1 MMRLFFYFLSPFNLR
16 LGYVFCDS
24 IALIAL
30 ALNTEIVKISRINI
44 NIAYSLKNK
53 EYRELLVKRSI
64 KQSIRSYYETL
75 FCLSRSQ
82 KKLNQTIFKVENRF
96 LYSQANRDSGLILLS
111 AHNRSVDLLLNHLT
125 NQDEVTA
132 IFKPLKI
139 KVLNEF
145 VRKNRQ
151 KSGSNVFETNFTGV
165 KELFSSLKRGEAVAM
180 AADQVPA
187 KKMGIYED
195 FFGRKVYTTNLIP
208 SLHSKTKAPIISVAI
223 HSDNLTNQLYIRY
236 GSKITYKEKPRYNA
250 KAMNKEIEKIINI
263 NPEDYNWEYK
273 RFKKQEVENKTIYK

>member
-1 MMRLFFYFLSPFNLR
+1 MRLFFYLLSPFSLR
-16 LGYVFCDS
+16 LGYVFCDL
-24 IALIAL
+24 IALSAL
-30 ALNTEIVKISRINI
+30 ALNTEIVKVSKINI
-44 NIAYSLKNK
+44 NIAYSSKNK
-53 EYRELLVKRSI
+53 EYRESLVKRSV

-82 KKLNQTIFKVENRF
+82 KKLNQSIYKVENRF
-96 LYSQANRDSGLILLS
+96 LYSQTNRDFGLILLS
-111 AHNRSVDLLLNHLT
+111 AHNRSVDLLLNHIT
-125 NQDEVTA
+125 NQEDVTA
-132 IFKPLKI
+132 IFKPIKI
-139 KVLNEF
+139 KAFNEF

-165 KELFSSLKRGEAVAM
+165 KELFSALKRGEAIAM

-187 KKMGIYED
+187 KNMGVYED

-208 SLHSKTKAPIISVAI
+208 SLHFKTKAPIVSVAI
-223 HSDNLTNQLYIRY
+223 HSDNLTDQLYIRY
-236 GSKITYKEKPRYNA
+236 GSKSTYKENSQYNA

-273 RFKKQEVENKTIYK
+273 RFKKQEVEDKTIYK

>member
-1 MMRLFFYFLSPFNLR
+1 MRLFFYLLSPFSLR
-16 LGYVFCDS
+16 LGYAFCDF
-24 IALIAL
+24 IALIL
-30 ALNTEIVKISRINI
+30 FVLNAEIVKISRINI
-44 NIAYSLKNK
+44 NIAYSSKDK
-53 EYRELLVKRSI
+53 EYRESLVKRSV

-82 KKLNQTIFKVENRF
+82 KKLNQSIFKVENRF

-111 AHNRSVDLLLNHLT
+111 AHNRSVDLLLNQLT
-125 NQDEVTA
+125 NQEEITA
-132 IFKPLKI
+132 IFKPIKI

-165 KELFSSLKRGEAVAM
+165 KELFSALKRGEAVAM

-187 KKMGIYED
+187 KNMGVYED

-208 SLHSKTKAPIISVAI
+208 SLHSKTKAPIVSVAI
-223 HSDNLTNQLYIRY
+223 HSDNSTNKLYIRY
-236 GSKITYKEKPRYNA
+236 GSRSTFKEKPQYNA

-273 RFKKQEVENKTIYK
+273 RFKKQEFEDKTIYK

>member
-1 MMRLFFYFLSPFNLR
+1 
-16 LGYVFCDS
+16 
-24 IALIAL
+24 
-30 ALNTEIVKISRINI
+30 
-44 NIAYSLKNK
+44 
-53 EYRELLVKRSI
+53 
-64 KQSIRSYYETL
+64 L

-82 KKLNQTIFKVENRF
+82 KKLNQSIFKVENRF
-96 LYSQANRDSGLILLS
+96 LYSQTNRDSGLIFLS

-125 NQDEVTA
+125 NQDHVTA
-132 IFKPLKI
+132 IFKPIKI
-139 KVLNEF
+139 KAFNEF

-165 KELFSSLKRGEAVAM
+165 KELFSALKQGEVVAM

-187 KKMGIYED
+187 KNMGVYED
-195 FFGRKVYTTNLIP
+195 FFGRRVYTTNLIP
-208 SLHSKTKAPIISVAI
+208 SLHSKTKAPIVSVAI

-236 GSKITYKEKPRYNA
+236 GSKSTYKEKPQYNA

-273 RFKKQEVENKTIYK
+273 RFKKQEIDDKTIYK

>member
-1 MMRLFFYFLSPFNLR
+1 MRLFFYLLSPLSLR

-24 IALIAL
+24 IALAAL

-44 NIAYSLKNK
+44 NIAYSSKNK
-53 EYRELLVKRSI
+53 EYRECLVKRSV

-82 KKLNQTIFKVENRF
+82 KKLNQSIFKVENRF
-96 LYSQANRDSGLILLS
+96 LYSQTNRDSGLIFLS

-125 NQDEVTA
+125 NQDHVTA
-132 IFKPLKI
+132 IFKPIKI
-139 KVLNEF
+139 KAFNEF

-165 KELFSSLKRGEAVAM
+165 KELFSALKQGEVVAM

-187 KKMGIYED
+187 KNMGVYED
-195 FFGRKVYTTNLIP
+195 FFGRRVYTTNLIP
-208 SLHSKTKAPIISVAI
+208 SLHSKTKAPIVSVAI

-236 GSKITYKEKPRYNA
+236 GSKSTYKEKPQYNA

-273 RFKKQEVENKTIYK
+273 RFKKQEIDDKTIFK

>member
-1 MMRLFFYFLSPFNLR
+1 MRLFFYFLSPFSLR
-16 LGYVFCDS
+16 LGYVICDS
-24 IALIAL
+24 IALTLL

-53 EYRELLVKRSI
+53 EYRESLVKRSV

-75 FCLSRSQ
+75 FCFSRSQ
-82 KKLNQTIFKVENRF
+82 KKLNQSIFKVENRY
-96 LYSQANRDSGLILLS
+96 LYSQTNRDSGLILLS
-111 AHNRSVDLLLNHLT
+111 AHNRSVDLLLNQLT
-125 NQDEVTA
+125 IQDDVTA
-132 IFKPLKI
+132 IFKPIKI
-139 KVLNEF
+139 KLLNEF
-145 VRKNRQ
+145 VKKNRQ

-165 KELFSSLKRGEAVAM
+165 KELFSALKRGEAVAM

-187 KKMGIYED
+187 KNMGVYEN

-208 SLHSKTKAPIISVAI
+208 SLHSKTKAPIVSLAI
-223 HSDNLTNQLYIRY
+223 HSDNLTKRLYIRY
-236 GSKITYKEKPRYNA
+236 GSKITFKGKSQYDA

-273 RFKKQEVENKTIYK
+273 RFKKQEIEDKTIYK